1 MVWFSKSQIGSSMI
15 IELNWFSLPAGNQ
28 PNAKTC
34 CLDVEEPEKDAV
46 LGRNF
51 MKFGNGERYRGL

>member
-1 MVWFSKSQIGSSMI
+1 MI